1 MKNDSFFK
9 NSLILTISN
18 LTTGVFGFIFSIV
31 LSKELGAEGLGLYG
45 LIMPIYDLFICLIC
59 GGMITAISKVAAAYF
74 SKRDYSNLNKTIDAA
89 LIFNSIWAIFI
100 SILVFIN
107 AYFISLYVIKDSR
120 TTEALK
126 VMCPAMIFIALSSI
140 LKGYFYGT
148 SNVKIPALIDIC
160 EKACRII
167 VIILIIK
174 IFSLKTLNSTVTA
187 AYVTLTIGELISLIL
202 LYIFYIKSRNTK
214 TYNSGKPTDKIQLLF
229 DVLIISFPLCLN
241 GFLTTILSTISTL
254 IVPRRLVS
262 IGINYSSALSMI
274 GKFKGMS
281 STIIFFPI
289 IVVTSMATILVPDL
303 AKSISKNDYFAM
315 EDRINEV
322 IRIAF
327 ILGISS
333 LAICKS
339 IPNELGV
346 LLYNRNDLGSY
357 ISFISWCAPIIY
369 VASVTY
375 GILNGFG
382 KQKIILRNSII
393 VSIEEVILLYILT
406 GIPSINIYGYGISM
420 FITGITILILNFN
433 EILKKC
439 NPHFTISNIIVYFLL
454 GMLVFL
460 IIKILNNIIPGNLA
474 QIKYVFLIFCGF
486 ALTFIFSSLFK
497 IFQE

>member
-1 MKNDSFFK
+1 MRKDSFFK
-9 NSLILTISN
+9 DSLILTTSN

-45 LIMPIYDLFICLIC
+45 LVMPIYDLFICLIC
-59 GGMITAISKVAAAYF
+59 GGMITAVSKVAAGYF
-74 SKRDYSNLNKTIDAA
+74 SKRDYGNLNKTIEAA
-89 LIFNSIWAIFI
+89 LIFDSVWSLFI
-100 SILVFIN
+100 STLVFFN
-107 AYFISLYVIKDSR
+107 AYFISIYIIKDSR
-120 TTEALK
+120 TTQAIK

-140 LKGYFYGT
+140 LKGYFYGI
-148 SNVKIPALIDIC
+148 SKVKIPALIDIC

-174 IFSLKTLNSTVTA
+174 IFSLKTLNGTVTA

-202 LYIFYIKSRNTK
+202 LYTFYINNRSTK
-214 TYNSGKPTDKIQLLF
+214 TYNSGKSNDKIQLLF
-229 DVLIISFPLCLN
+229 DVIIISFPLCLN
-241 GFLTTILSTISTL
+241 GFLSTMLSTMATL

-262 IGINYSSALSMI
+262 AGINYSTALAMI

-315 EDRINEV
+315 EDRIKGV
-322 IRIAF
+322 VKIAF
-327 ILGISS
+327 ILGIASM
-333 LAICKS
+333 AICKS
-339 IPNELGV
+339 IPNELGI
-346 LLYNRNDLGSY
+346 LLYNRNDLGHY

-393 VSIEEVILLYILT
+393 VSTEEVILLYILT

-420 FITGITILILNFN
+420 LITGITILALNFN
-433 EILKKC
+433 EIFKKC
-439 NPHFTISNIIVYFLL
+439 NPHFALSNIIVYFLVGL
-454 GMLVFL
+454 LVYL
-460 IIKILNNIIPGNLA
+460 IIKILTNVIPENLV
-474 QIKYVFLIFCGF
+474 QIKYIFIIFCGF
-486 ALTFIFSSLFK
+486 ALTFAFCSLFK
-497 IFQE
+497 IKE